1 MKQLGI
7 IALLSVVFSVSAMA
21 QCATWNDLSNKGE
34 IEEAHVLYRDFFKQK
49 NYAEAFPYWE
59 KAFNAAPAADGKRDL
74 HFSNGV
80 DMYLEQFKAE
90 TDAAKKEE
98 LKKTILDM
106 YDAWVGCVENG
117 SIVLN
122 NTDMKKYVGFIRGRE
137 AFNMYYT
144 LNVPYSD
151 NIATLD
157 KAIAVAGND
166 TEYIILRPYANIVQ
180 YQFTNELMDKE
191 KAREVYKTLND
202 IADYNIENNKQFG
215 STFKAEKEAVNTVFS
230 TIENNIFDCD
240 YFKAKLMPDFK
251 ADPDNGAQTETILK
265 TLLQRG
271 CSQEDEDIMMMQEKY
286 KVYAD
291 SVNEARLKIFYEENP
306 GPHATAL
313 YKDGKYDEAIAR
325 WEEAIK
331 QAEEEEKENEYSY
344 WIAYTRFHKKNTTSG
359 VIGGARKGTSAESVK
374 GRAYIL
380 IGDYYAKVGRSCGD
394 AWDQRLA
401 ILGALEKYATAKS
414 VDPSVADEANR
425 KMGIYASSKPERQE
439 GFMRQVSEGQ
449 KVKSKCIGET
459 VTVRFVD

>member
-1 MKQLGI
+1 M
-7 IALLSVVFSVSAMA
+7 IALLSIVFSVSAIA
-21 QCATWNDLSNKGE
+21 QCETWNDLPNQGE

-59 KAFNAAPAADGKRDL
+59 KAFKAAPAADGKRDL
-74 HFSNGV
+74 HYSNGV

-106 YDAWVGCVENG
+106 YDQWVACVKGG
-117 SIVLN
+117 SITLN
-122 NTDMKKYVGFIRGRE
+122 NTDMEKYVGFIRGRE
-137 AFNMYYT
+137 AFNMFYT
-144 LNVPYSD
+144 LNVPYLD

-157 KAIAVAGND
+157 EAIEVAGND
-166 TEYIILRPYANIVQ
+166 TEYIILDPYARIVQ

-191 KAREVYKTLND
+191 TARSVYTKLNE
-202 IADYNIENNKQFG
+202 IADYNIENNAQFK
-215 STFKAEKEAVNTVFS
+215 SAYEQTKESMNAVFA

-251 ADPDNGAQTETILK
+251 ADPDNGAKTETILK

-271 CSQEDEDIMMMQEKY
+271 CSQEDPDIMMMQEKY

-291 SVNEARLKIFYEENP
+291 SINAVRLAEFYQENP
-306 GPHATAL
+306 GAYATAL
-313 YKDGKYDEAIAR
+313 YKEEKFNEAIEK

-331 QAEEEEKENEYSY
+331 SAEEEEKANEYNY
-344 WIAYTRFHKKNTTSG
+344 WIAYTRFHKLKTTSG
-359 VIGGARKGTSAESVK
+359 VIGGARKGTGAADVK

-414 VDPSVADEANR
+414 VDPGVADEANR
-425 KMGIYASSKPERQE
+425 KIGIY
-439 GFMRQVSEGQ
+439 
-449 KVKSKCIGET
+449 
-459 VTVRFVD
+459 

>member
-7 IALLSVVFSVSAMA
+7 IALLSVVFSASAIA
-21 QCATWNDLSNKGE
+21 QCETWNDLANKGE

-59 KAFNAAPAADGKRDL
+59 KAFKAAPAADGKRDL

-90 TDAAKKEE
+90 TDATKKEE

-106 YDAWVGCVENG
+106 YDAWVNCVENG

-157 KAIAVAGND
+157 EAIAIAGND

-215 STFKAEKEAVNTVFS
+215 GTFETEKEAVNTVFS

-240 YFKAKLMPDFK
+240 YFKAKLLPDFK

-291 SVNEARLKIFYEENP
+291 SINEVRLKIFYEENP
-306 GPHATAL
+306 GAHASAL
-313 YKDGKYDEAIAR
+313 YKEDKYEEAIEK
-325 WEEAIK
+325 WETAIK
-331 QAEEEEKENEYSY
+331 QAEEEEKKNEYSY
-344 WIAYTRFHKKNTTSG
+344 WIAYARFHKLKTTSG
-359 VIGGARKGTSAESVK
+359 VIGGARKGTSAEAVK

-401 ILGALEKYATAKS
+401 ILGALEKYSTAKS
-414 VDPSVADEANR
+414 VDPSVSDEANR
-425 KMGIYASSKPERQE
+425 KIGIYASSKPERQE
-439 GFMRQVSEGQ
+439 GFMRKVKEGQ

>member
-7 IALLSVVFSVSAMA
+7 IALLSVVFSVSAIA

-59 KAFNAAPAADGKRDL
+59 KAFKAAPAADGKRDL

-80 DMYLEQFKAE
+80 DMYLEKFKAE

-106 YDAWVGCVENG
+106 YDAWVACVEAG
-117 SIVLN
+117 SIMLN

-137 AFNMYYT
+137 AFNMFYT
-144 LNVPYSD
+144 LNVPYLD
-151 NIATLD
+151 NIVTLD
-157 KAIAVAGND
+157 EAIEVAGND
-166 TEYIILRPYANIVQ
+166 TEYIILDPYARIVQ

-191 KAREVYKTLND
+191 TARAVYTKLNE
-202 IADYNIENNKQFG
+202 IADYNIENNAQFKG
-215 STFKAEKEAVNTVFS
+215 AYEQTKESMNAVFA

-251 ADPDNGAQTETILK
+251 ADPDNGAKTETILK

-271 CSQEDEDIMMMQEKY
+271 CSKEDPDILMMQEKY
-286 KVYAD
+286 KDYAD
-291 SVNEARLKIFYEENP
+291 SINAVLQAEFYVKNP
-306 GPHATAL
+306 GAHASAL
-313 YKDGKYDEAIAR
+313 YKEDKYEEAIEK

-331 QAEEEEKENEYSY
+331 KAEEEEKKNEYSY
-344 WIAYTRFHKKNTTSG
+344 WIAYARFHKLKTTSG
-359 VIGGARKGTSAESVK
+359 VIGGARKGTSADAVK

-401 ILGALEKYATAKS
+401 ILGALEKYSTAKS

-425 KMGIYASSKPERQE
+425 KIGIYASSKPERQE
-439 GFMRQVSEGQ
+439 GFMRKVSEGQ